1 MRIGTADIK
10 GEVMPIE
17 VLDNDLI
24 EQRLTQLNQALGS
37 GMFVHVRNMLHDMA
51 ASDIALIIESS
62 PSQTRQIL
70 WQLIN
75 QDQAGE
81 ILEELP
87 ADLKD
92 HLIRMMTP
100 QRLAKATSG
109 MDTDDLAYI
118 LRSLPDALFRQV
130 LQSMSTQDRV
140 RVERALSYPEDTAG
154 SIMNTDTVTL
164 RPDVNIDVILRY
176 LRVRGQLPKATD
188 TLYVVD
194 KRDYL
199 LGGIRITDL
208 LTCNPNASVRD
219 IMDDEL
225 EGIQVTM
232 PDNEVSQL
240 FERHDWL
247 SAPVLDGDGKLL
259 GRITIDDVV
268 DVIREDAEHSMM
280 GMAGMDDEED
290 TFGPVVKSTLRR
302 SVWLTINLFAALV
315 AASVSNMFEGTL
327 EKFATVAVLMTIVPS
342 MGGVAGNQ
350 TLALVIRGIA
360 LGHIGQSNSRWL
372 IGKELAIGFL
382 NGLMWSILVCLA
394 IWAWKGDI
402 ALGGLIG
409 GAMLIN
415 MTVAGLAGASIPL
428 ILKRL
433 NIDPALAGGMI
444 LATVTDV
451 IGLFAFLGLATV
463 FLMNQVM

>member
-1 MRIGTADIK
+1 
-10 GEVMPIE
+10 MPIE
-17 VLDNDLI
+17 VLDNDLT
-24 EQRLTQLNQALGS
+24 EQRLNQLNHALGS

-51 ASDIALIIESS
+51 ASDIAHVLESS
-62 PSQTRQIL
+62 PPQTRQIL
-70 WQLIN
+70 WQLID
-75 QDQAGE
+75 QEQAGE

-87 ADLKD
+87 EDMKD
-92 HLIRMMTP
+92 HLIRLMTP
-100 QRLAKATSG
+100 ERLAKATAG

-118 LRSLPDALFRQV
+118 LRSLPDAMFRQV
-130 LQSMSTQDRV
+130 LQSMSAQDRS
-140 RVERALSYPEDTAG
+140 RVEQALSYPEETAG
-154 SIMNTDTVTL
+154 GIMNTDTVTL

-176 LRVRGQLPKATD
+176 LRLRGELPEATD

-194 KRDYL
+194 KRDHL

-208 LTCNPNASVRD
+208 LTCNPNASVRE
-219 IMDDEL
+219 IMDAEL
-225 EGIQVTM
+225 EGIPVSMSDT
-232 PDNEVSQL
+232 EVSQL
-240 FERHDWL
+240 FERHDWV
-247 SAPVLDGDGKLL
+247 SAPVVDEEGKLL

-280 GMAGMDDEED
+280 GMAGMDDDED

-302 SVWLTINLFAALV
+302 SVWLTINLFAALL

-327 EKFATVAVLMTIVPS
+327 EKFATIAVLMTIVPS

-360 LGHIGQSNSRWL
+360 LGHVGQSNSRWL

-382 NGLMWSILVCLA
+382 NGVMWSILVFLA
-394 IWAWKGDI
+394 VWAWKGDM

-415 MTVAGLAGASIPL
+415 MTIAGLAGASIPL
-428 ILKRL
+428 ILKRF
-433 NIDPALAGGMI
+433 NIDPALAGGMV
-444 LATVTDV
+444 LTTVTDV
-451 IGLFAFLGLATV
+451 IGLFAFLGLATL
-463 FLMNQVM
+463 FLMNHAM